1 MIGACYFEAIFY
13 PRLECVAAVKVML
26 LTVRVCW

>member
-1 MIGACYFEAIFY
+1 MFYFEAIFY